1 MYVLLTLSADIK
13 RSRRRIST
21 CSLRCCRI
29 NRNEPRLGSQKH
41 RCAGAIDR
49 SLVSASLNCC
59 AKPPAK
65 HDRNGTGRDPDV
77 AATLPATF
85 FAPGRGLDPRSLVL
99 SRVRSR
105 RECCSRGSVVSVNK
119 G

>member
-21 CSLRCCRI
+21 CFLRCCRI

-77 AATLPATF
+77 AATLPAPVF
-85 FAPGRGLDPRSLVL
+85 FFLRCSIRK
-99 SRVRSR
+99 
-105 RECCSRGSVVSVNK
+105 ECCLRGSVVSVNK

>member
-13 RSRRRIST
+13 RSRRGIST

-59 AKPPAK
+59 ASHPPSMI
-65 HDRNGTGRDPDV
+65 GTERDPDV
-77 AATLPATF
+77 AATLPATL

-105 RECCSRGSVVSVNK
+105 KECCSRGSVVSVNK